1 MQIGKRAWGN
11 LLDGPMRL
19 CDRNRG
25 GGGKTRELKLGQ
37 QESNWV
43 YVPEWRGESG
53 KARQRWGGGAKGG
66 PGGDAMLRAG
76 EAGEM
81 DASGGRFTYQLD
93 GL

>member
-53 KARQRWGGGAKGG
+53 KARQR
-66 PGGDAMLRAG
+66 
-76 EAGEM
+76 
-81 DASGGRFTYQLD
+81 
-93 GL
+93 